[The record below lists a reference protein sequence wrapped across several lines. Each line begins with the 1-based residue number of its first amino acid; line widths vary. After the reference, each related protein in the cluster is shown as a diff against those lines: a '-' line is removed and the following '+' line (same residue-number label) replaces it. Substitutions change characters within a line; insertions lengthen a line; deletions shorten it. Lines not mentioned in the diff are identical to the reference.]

1 MSAQST
7 TLLPTACAL
16 LSPPLQVS
24 DHLVEEPDRRQVR
37 AEGDLLIRRVR
48 VERLGESGRHEPVE
62 MLGEDLLGE
71 KKQVIVS
78 VRVL

>member
-1 MSAQST
+1 M
-7 TLLPTACAL
+7 
-16 LSPPLQVS
+16 
-24 DHLVEEPDRRQVR
+24 R